1 MKIKNV
7 VVIGSG
13 TMGSGIAAH
22 LCNANIPVTLLDL
35 KTEISEKARER
46 IHKSRPPLLIDKS
59 KINNI
64 KVGNIS
70 DDFDV
75 VKDAD
80 WIVEAVVERIDVK
93 HQIYK
98 KIFKT
103 RKDGAIV
110 SSNTSSIPIKV
121 LSEHLTDI
129 EKKDFCIT
137 HFFNPVRY
145 MGLLEIVK
153 NENNDLNKINQLKE
167 FCEVE
172 LGKGAI
178 ICNDTPGFLGN
189 RVGVYAMQVAMT
201 EAFKMKL
208 SVEEADAIFGRPMGI
223 PKTGVFGLYDLI
235 GIDLM
240 ADVLK
245 SFIKELPKS
254 DEFHEVAKEIP
265 LVKKLIETGYTGR
278 KGKGGFYR
286 INKTGATKV
295 MEAINL
301 ETGDYSPS
309 KKIDVKSDKVDL
321 QALINRKDKYGEYA
335 WSVLSKIIKYASS
348 LIPNI
353 TKEFNDIDEA
363 MRLGFNWAKGPFEM
377 LEEIG
382 VKNFF
387 NRVDDFTGNS
397 FLEDLSKTKN
407 SEHLTDIEKKDFCI
421 THFFNPVRYMGLL
434 EIVKN
439 ENNDLKKIN
448 QLKEFCEIELGKGAI
463 VCNDTPGFLGNRV
476 GVYAMQ
482 VAMTEAFKMK
492 LSVEEADAIFGRP
505 MGIPK
510 TGVFGLYDLIGIDLM
525 ADVLKSFIKELP
537 KSDEFHEVAKE
548 IPLVKK
554 LIETGYTGRKGKG
567 GFYRMNKTATS
578 KVMEAINLESGN
590 YFPSKK
596 IDVKSDKVDLQGLI
610 NRKDKYGEYAWSVLS
625 KIIKYA
631 SSLVPGITKEFNDID
646 EAMRLGFNWAKG
658 PFEMLEEIGVKNFFD
673 KIDEYKGNNFLE
685 KLSKTKNEDFYGE
698 RQKYTNIETLGKV
711 KKTASS
717 LDGNDSAKIY
727 RFNDYNIVEFT
738 TKANAL
744 DYDSMDALK
753 KATDKPLI
761 IINESMQFSAGV
773 NLTYTMQFA
782 DKKDFKSI
790 EKFIKYFQETC
801 KHLKYSK
808 HPVISAPSGLTLG
821 GGFEVMVQSNF
832 VASHTNIVVGLV
844 ETIVGLIPAGGGC
857 KEMLARWLDTDEAK
871 KDPNYAPLKVFDII
885 GYGKTATSPVEAE
898 PMKYLRPVDKK
909 IMNRN
914 SLLEVSKK
922 ILMENKDFKAPNEVK
937 FNLPGKSVLEDM
949 NKILDKLY
957 NDKVI
962 LDHGVTVAKELAHV
976 LSGGDTTIDKT
987 LSEDDLFKLELD
999 AFMRLIETQKTQD
1012 RIKHTLAT
1020 GKPLV
1025 N

>member
-1 MKIKNV
+1 MDIKKV

-35 KTEISEKARER
+35 KTEISEKARDR
-46 IHKSRPPLLIDKS
+46 IHKSKPPLLIDKS

-70 DDFDV
+70 DHFDV

-80 WIVEAVVERIDVK
+80 WVVEAVVERIDIK
-93 HQIYK
+93 HQIYE
-98 KIFKT
+98 KIFKV

-121 LSEHLTDI
+121 LSEHLTDV

-153 NENNDLNKINQLKE
+153 NENNDLNKINQLKK

-208 SVEEADAIFGRPMGI
+208 SI
-223 PKTGVFGLYDLI
+223 
-235 GIDLM
+235 
-240 ADVLK
+240 
-245 SFIKELPKS
+245 
-254 DEFHEVAKEIP
+254 
-265 LVKKLIETGYTGR
+265 
-278 KGKGGFYR
+278 
-286 INKTGATKV
+286 
-295 MEAINL
+295 
-301 ETGDYSPS
+301 
-309 KKIDVKSDKVDL
+309 
-321 QALINRKDKYGEYA
+321 
-335 WSVLSKIIKYASS
+335 
-348 LIPNI
+348 
-353 TKEFNDIDEA
+353 
-363 MRLGFNWAKGPFEM
+363 
-377 LEEIG
+377 
-382 VKNFF
+382 
-387 NRVDDFTGNS
+387 
-397 FLEDLSKTKN
+397 
-407 SEHLTDIEKKDFCI
+407 
-421 THFFNPVRYMGLL
+421 
-434 EIVKN
+434 
-439 ENNDLKKIN
+439 
-448 QLKEFCEIELGKGAI
+448 
-463 VCNDTPGFLGNRV
+463 
-476 GVYAMQ
+476 
-482 VAMTEAFKMK
+482 
-492 LSVEEADAIFGRP
+492 EEADAIFGRP

-567 GFYRMNKTATS
+567 GFYRMNKTGS
-578 KVMEAINLESGN
+578 IKVMEAINLETGDYSI
-590 YFPSKK
+590 SKK
-596 IDVKSDKVDLQGLI
+596 IDIKSDQVDLKRLI
-610 NRKDKYGEYAWSVLS
+610 NRKDKYGDYAWLVLS

-631 SSLVPGITKEFNDID
+631 SSLVPKITKEFNDID

-658 PFEMLEEIGVKNFFD
+658 PFEMLDEIGVKNFFD
-673 KIDEYKGNNFLE
+673 KIDDFKGNNFLE
-685 KLSKTKNEDFYGE
+685 ELSKNKNEDFYGE

-717 LDGNDSAKIY
+717 VDGNNSAKIY

-744 DYDSMDALK
+744 NYDSMDALK

-773 NLTYTMQFA
+773 NLTYTMEFA
-782 DKKDFKSI
+782 DKRDFKSI

-808 HPVISAPSGLTLG
+808 YPVISAPSGLTLG

-857 KEMLARWLDTDEAK
+857 KEMLARWLNTNEAK
-871 KDPNYAPLKVFDII
+871 VDPNYASLKVFDII
-885 GYGKTATSPVEAE
+885 GYGRTATSPVEAE
-898 PMKYLRPVDKK
+898 PLKYLRPEDKK

-914 SLLEVSKK
+914 SLFEVSKK
-922 ILMENKDFKAPNEVK
+922 IIMDNKDFKAPEELK
-937 FNLPGKSVLEDM
+937 FNLPGKSVLKDM
-949 NKILDKLY
+949 NKILDNLY
-957 NDKVI
+957 NEKII
-962 LDHGVTVAKELAHV
+962 LDHGVIVAKELANV

-999 AFMRLIETQKTQD
+999 AFMKLIETKETQD